1 VNSDGD
7 IRFGRWRQSIVEVLV
22 GASTVAIAFAAF
34 GATAELILGA
44 VALVGIALTLERDV
58 PAQSTGNIG
67 PQPLRP
73 EEPESAR
80 PEPQATVRFDTAIA
94 DATSA

>member
-44 VALVGIALTLERDV
+44 VALVGIALMLERAV
-58 PAQSTGNIG
+58 PQS
-67 PQPLRP
+67 LRP
-73 EEPESAR
+73 GVEPESAGSER
-80 PEPQATVRFDTAIA
+80 QPAADFDAA
-94 DATSA
+94 LVDATSA